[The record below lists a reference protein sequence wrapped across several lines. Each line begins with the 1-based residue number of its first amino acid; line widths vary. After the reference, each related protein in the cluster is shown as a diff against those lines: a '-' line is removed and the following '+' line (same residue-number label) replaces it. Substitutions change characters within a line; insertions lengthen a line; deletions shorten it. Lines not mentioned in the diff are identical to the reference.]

1 MRVEYNRGVNILQ
14 KIEDMK
20 GRSKDER
27 VALAGSIAVGVV
39 IILFLGWA
47 VFFVRSSRPG
57 PAEPATVEATGTLLM
72 QDQSPSLFDQST
84 TNSDAQVLLEGTS
97 TPPTY

>member
-27 VALAGSIAVGVV
+27 VALAGSIAVAVV

-47 VFFVRSSRPG
+47 VFFVRSAKSSLSVPV
-57 PAEPATVEATGTLLM
+57 AQEAGTSSA
-72 QDQSPSLFDQST
+72 QDQSPTLFDQSAADQGAEVQLNDT
-84 TNSDAQVLLEGTS
+84 G
-97 TPPTY
+97 TPPAY